1 MSREE
6 LTTWRSLWAT
16 KGAVARNLVRRAAP
30 ADRALL
36 AANGPREVR
45 WATVYLALCVPG
57 VAWATWYLVV
67 YAVPSIARIAHL
79 SLGAIGT
86 DGLVSLSGVG
96 GALALV
102 LCFAPLDWTLWGVAR
117 NAARVART
125 TLRPT
130 PAG

>member
-1 MSREE
+1 MEITVGHQGCRREE
-6 LTTWRSLWAT
+6 T
-16 KGAVARNLVRRAAP
+16 GAP
-30 ADRALL
+30 SGTADRALL

-45 WATVYLALCVPG
+45 WATVYLALYVPG
-57 VAWATWYLVV
+57 VAWATRYLVV

-96 GALALV
+96 GALALA
-102 LCFAPLDWTLWGVAR
+102 LCFGPLGWTLWGVAR

>member
-1 MSREE
+1 MEITVGHQGCRREE
-6 LTTWRSLWAT
+6 TGAPSGTRGSSAVGRQRPTRSTL
-16 KGAVARNLVRRAAP
+16 GHGVSRAVRARSGLGDLVSRRL
-30 ADRALL
+30 R
-36 AANGPREVR
+36 
-45 WATVYLALCVPG
+45 
-57 VAWATWYLVV
+57 
-67 YAVPSIARIAHL
+67 VPSIARIAHL

-102 LCFAPLDWTLWGVAR
+102 LCFGPLGWTLWGVAR

>member
-1 MSREE
+1 M
-6 LTTWRSLWAT
+6 
-16 KGAVARNLVRRAAP
+16 RRAAP

-79 SLGAIGT
+79 SLGAIGA
-86 DGLVSLSGVG
+86 DGLIGLSGVG
-96 GALALV
+96 GALV
-102 LCFAPLDWTLWGVAR
+102 LCFGPPGWTVWGVAW
-117 NAARVART
+117 NAARVARSV
-125 TLRPT
+125 LRPT
-130 PAG
+130 TAG